1 MGMPNSVHMS
11 KGVRWELLLMWWR
24 KLTGIEVGLPDVT
37 IAFAFEHIEIAPHFL
52 RNLRTPAR

>member
-1 MGMPNSVHMS
+1 MA